1 MIDIKQSP
9 AEEIAQQKNKYADR
23 KNNLIHSGN
32 GINPAEDQVSPDPD
46 KWDDYGPDRCAFK

>member
-9 AEEIAQQKNKYADR
+9 TEEIAQQKYKYADR

-32 GINPAEDQVSPDPD
+32 GINPSEDQISPHPD
-46 KWDDYGPDRCAFK
+46 KRDDNGPDRSTFK